1 MKLSGALHAAGP
13 PPRRGTRASACGI
26 RILLASAG
34 VQIETGTELL
44 RATVHGP
51 IARLTFNDP
60 ARHNVL
66 SLAMQDAIPAVVE
79 AWEADSAVRAI
90 VIEGAGGR
98 AFVAGADISE
108 FGARRT
114 APQDRAEYDKRSGA
128 AWRVWRHVSKP
139 VIAKIDGYC
148 IGGGLLMALQAD
160 IRICSEPSTFAIPAA
175 RLGLGYG
182 FGGVRQLLSQ
192 VNPAIASEI
201 LFSARRFSSAEALDV
216 GLVNRVVSADEL
228 EAAVVELARQ
238 IARNAPLT
246 IAACKAAIRLAAE
259 SGSGVDTTEVDAL
272 AEACFASQDYLEGQ
286 AAFLAKREPEF
297 RGI

>member
-1 MKLSGALHAAGP
+1 MD
-13 PPRRGTRASACGI
+13 I
-26 RILLASAG
+26 D
-34 VQIETGTELL
+34 TGTELL
-44 RATVHGP
+44 RAEVHGSVG
-51 IARLTFNDP
+51 RLTFNDP

-66 SLAMQDAIPAVVE
+66 SLAMQEAIPGVVDAWQADDAIRV
-79 AWEADSAVRAI
+79 I

-108 FGARRT
+108 FGSRRT
-114 APQDRAEYDKRSGA
+114 APTDRADYDRRSGA
-128 AWRVWRHVSKP
+128 AWRVWRHVTKP

-182 FGGVRQLLSQ
+182 FSGVRQLMHH

-201 LFSARRFSSAEALDV
+201 LFSARRLSSAEALLA
-216 GLVNRVVSADEL
+216 GLVNRVVAVDEL
-228 EAAVVELARQ
+228 EDAVTTLAAQ

-246 IAACKAAIRLAAE
+246 IAACKAAIRLAAD
-259 SGSGVDTTEVDAL
+259 GDRDADTTEVDAL
-272 AEACFASQDYLEGQ
+272 AEACFRSQDYLEGQ

-297 RGI
+297 RGV

>member
-1 MKLSGALHAAGP
+1 MQIDT
-13 PPRRGTRASACGI
+13 GTDL
-26 RILLASAG
+26 LLAR
-34 VQIETGTELL
+34 VE
-44 RATVHGP
+44 GP

-66 SLAMQDAIPAVVE
+66 ALAMQEAIPGMVE
-79 AWEADSAVRAI
+79 AWEADPAVRVI

-114 APQDRAEYDKRSGA
+114 APEDRADYDKRSGA
-128 AWRVWRHVSKP
+128 AWRVWRHVTKP
-139 VIAKIDGYC
+139 IIAKIDGYC

-160 IRICSEPSTFAIPAA
+160 IRICSEPSTFAVPAA

-182 FGGVRQLLSQ
+182 FGGVRQMMNV

-201 LFSARRFSSAEALDV
+201 LFSARRFSSAEALNV
-216 GLVNRVVSADEL
+216 GLVNRVVTVDEL
-228 EAAVVELARQ
+228 EAAVVELAGQ

-259 SGSGVDTTEVDAL
+259 GGPDADTSAVDAL
-272 AEACFASQDYLEGQ
+272 AEACFRSEDYREGQ

-297 RGI
+297 RGV